1 MKIIVIP
8 LFIMALICV
17 SLPTYPEELPIPTYN
32 NSLIIS
38 IEHNVS
44 DSAEVDHILNN
55 FNFGLYAW
63 LSFSRTTITV
73 DLGWHHNLRNV
84 SEGIQNTKNEINA
97 MIEAARDKNVRL
109 HIVLTSGLARG
120 LSVYSEAKEEDIR
133 NCKWY
138 SDNKL
143 AEDNQIFQPNA
154 MNSIIS
160 GTFSRYARKV
170 RANLDAKAQ
179 SFLAFLKQKMD
190 ENPDVFVAIS
200 GWGETE
206 FNPFR
211 ADQNKSIQDV
221 LCDYS
226 PFIILEFIDWIRQ
239 TGLYDSATGK
249 YAGEGFSQGGIKY
262 QGDAGLTAFNQDFGT
277 SFGTWEL
284 KYFNWSLNDDYDSN
298 PEDTSNDDPHR
309 IPYSSYSHGNMLP
322 TSGANYIANG
332 FDPPRKMEPGNTFW
346 DLWERFGETVV
357 HYFVKDMA
365 KWASEAGIPA
375 NKWYS
380 HQILADYLFNAK
392 PYVPSMHLNGAI
404 IEYDPETYPPGLD
417 VPESSVDFILQ
428 EFIEVY
434 NHSPHVINF
443 WRWWDDKKEH
453 RFKGM
458 NKEQA
463 LAEFIN
469 LVRDKARRTDLNF
482 VYDPPQVTGFSG
494 RYIGTTET
502 SRRPTGQ
509 TEHMQITIDQNIW
522 RGHPWEWKDWGDFAF
537 FEVYRGD
544 SANIPGDPAH
554 LLGTT
559 ENYTFEDRTAN
570 SGRNY
575 YYKIRAVNKKGKTG
589 PFSEEMRLPAFVLI
603 LTAGPGGTTDP
614 PPGIYTYSSGTN
626 VLLTALPAQGYLFS
640 NLSGDLHS
648 TRNPESLLMN
658 TDKDVKANF
667 LELIVLPPA
676 NITGNKYEN
685 RSLIQ
690 MEYVIVLTWEPN
702 PLNHDIIQYNIYLL
716 DDPMPEI
723 SDQFDITTQ
732 ELLAELDANT
742 FSYTRRRINDNK
754 PYTFAITA
762 LNRDLKESFP
772 SLIFFEVKMNKQ

>member
-1 MKIIVIP
+1 MKIKVLP
-8 LFIMALICV
+8 LFIMALVCV
-17 SLPTYPEELPIPTYN
+17 SLLSYPEELPIPTYD

-38 IEHNVS
+38 IEHDVS
-44 DSAEVDHILNN
+44 DSAEVDYILNN
-55 FNFGLYAW
+55 FNFGFYAW

-73 DLGWHHNLRNV
+73 DLGWHHNLGNAF
-84 SEGIQNTKNEINA
+84 EGIQNTKNEINA
-97 MIEAARDKNVRL
+97 MIEAARAENVRL
-109 HIVLTSGLARG
+109 HIVLSSGLARG
-120 LSVYSEAKEEDIR
+120 LSVYGEAKEEDIR

-143 AEDNQIFQPNA
+143 ASDSQISQPKA
-154 MNSIIS
+154 INSIIF
-160 GTFSRYARKV
+160 GTFSRYARKL
-170 RANLDAKAQ
+170 RANLEVKAQ
-179 SFLAFLKQKMD
+179 AFLAFLKQKMD
-190 ENPDVFVAIS
+190 ENPDVFIAIS
-200 GWGETE
+200 GWGEVE

-221 LCDYS
+221 FCDYS

-249 YAGEGFSQGGIKY
+249 YAGEGYSQGGTLY
-262 QGDAGLTAFNQDFGT
+262 QGAAGLTAFNQDFGT
-277 SFGTWEL
+277 SFGTWDL

-298 PEDTSNDDPHR
+298 PEDTSNNDPHL
-309 IPYSSYSHGNMLP
+309 IPYSSYSHGNMMP

-332 FDPPRKMEPGNTFW
+332 FDPPRTMEPGHTFW
-346 DLWERFGETVV
+346 DLWKLFGETVV
-357 HYFVKDMA
+357 HSFVKDMA
-365 KWASEAGIPA
+365 KWASEAGIPV

-380 HQILADYLFNAK
+380 HKIQADYLFNTK
-392 PYVPSMHLNGAI
+392 PDPPSMHSNWAI
-404 IEYDPETYPPGLD
+404 MEYDPETFPLSLD
-417 VPESSVDFILQ
+417 GPESSVDFILQ

-434 NHSPHVINF
+434 NHGPHVINF
-443 WRWWDDKKEH
+443 WRWWDDNKEH

-463 LAEFIN
+463 LAKFIN

-482 VYDPPQVTGFSG
+482 VFDPPKVTGFSG
-494 RYIGTTET
+494 RFIGTTKNLP
-502 SRRPTGQ
+502 RRTHQ
-509 TEHMQITIDQNIW
+509 TENMQITIDQCIW
-522 RGHPWEWKDWGDFAF
+522 SGHPWEWKDWGDFAF

-575 YYKIRAVNKKGKTG
+575 YYKIRAVNKKGKAG
-589 PFSEEMRLPAFVLI
+589 PFSEEMRLPAFLLI

-614 PPGIYTYSSGTN
+614 PPGIYTCSSGTN
-626 VLLTALPAQGYLFS
+626 VLLTALPAKGYIFS
-640 NLSGDLHS
+640 SLSGDLYS
-648 TRNPESLLMN
+648 TSNPESLLMN
-658 TDKDVKANF
+658 TYKDVKANF
-667 LELIVLPPA
+667 LELIVLPPL

-702 PLNHDIIQYNIYLL
+702 PLNQDIIQYNIYLL
-716 DDPMPEI
+716 DGG
-723 SDQFDITTQ
+723 TYK
-732 ELLAELDANT
+732 LLAELDANT
-742 FSYTRRRINDNK
+742 FSYTRRRISDNT

-772 SLIFFEVKMNKQ
+772 SLIFFEVKMKKQ